1 MSISAYDSSVGLP
14 SPSSRL
20 VNISPKYSPW
30 SINIHLACRD
40 PPSTSN
46 DTSDDFAQQALH
58 RPELAWHKSAKSR
71 LPTIIYE
78 GPSGVPGSL
87 SLLEYPLPPANEGA
101 ENPGRWLWDMQSR
114 GEVGRVCSWDRPGY
128 GFSEM
133 LSGADLGG
141 VADALYQTLDQA
153 GEIRDGQMLLVG
165 EAYGG

>member
-14 SPSSRL
+14 DPSSRL
-20 VNISPKYSPW
+20 VTINPKTSSWP
-30 SINIHLACRD
+30 INIHLTCTN
-40 PPSTSN
+40 PPSNETE
-46 DTSDDFAQQALH
+46 TATGLH
-58 RPELAWHKSAKSR
+58 RAELPWHTAAKSH
-71 LPTIIYE
+71 LPTILYE

-101 ENPGRWLWDMQSR
+101 ENPGRWIWDMQKR
-114 GEVGRVCSWDRPGY
+114 GEVGRVCTWDRPGY

-153 GEIRDGQMLLVG
+153 GEIGSSQFLLVG